1 MKKIAILV
9 SMLAIALAGVFA
21 MSFGSS
27 TASAA
32 DDPQTAFQTFIDA
45 VNADDGSAMAA
56 SFTPNGYFEE
66 FDPNGTFGIFGTAAL
81 QSAFSEGVGTHA
93 VVTGSSVSG
102 STVSGTVEVSDDQ
115 SQAAGVARY
124 VQTFV
129 ATADGDKLASF
140 VLHYDTS
147 DAQTATLLQYEKDH
161 PDEGDDGEEGPSD
174 FILLGMGGNQ
184 AGQAGAGTAGDGA
197 IFAFI
202 DVDAGPDGV
211 EQPAAIR
218 SGTCASLGA
227 VTQWLAPLL
236 SGNDGNLLSMSM
248 DDLTSSP
255 HAFTVSDSA
264 DNSNI
269 IVSCANIT
277 RSAAAVGL
285 PSTGTGG
292 SSGMDLSWLI
302 AALALA
308 GLGLA
313 SGGAFAL
320 KRR

>member
-9 SMLAIALAGVFA
+9 SMLAIVLAGTLAV
-21 MSFGSS
+21 SLGSS

-32 DDPQTAFQTFIDA
+32 DDPQAAFQTFIDA
-45 VNADDGSAMAA
+45 VNADDGAAMVA
-56 SFTPNGYFEE
+56 SFTPNGYFED

-81 QSAFSEGVGTHA
+81 QSAFSEGVGTHV
-93 VVTGSSVSG
+93 VVTDSSVTG
-102 STVSGTVEVSDDQ
+102 NTVSGTLEVSDDQ

-124 VQTFV
+124 VQTVV

-140 VLHYDTS
+140 ILHYDTS
-147 DAQTATLLQYEKDH
+147 DAQTATLLQYEKDQ
-161 PDEGDDGEEGPSD
+161 PDEGDDGEGPSD
-174 FILLGMGGNQ
+174 FVQFDMGGNQ
-184 AGQAGAGTAGDGA
+184 AGQAGLGTAGDGA

-202 DVDAGPDGV
+202 GVDAGPEGV

-264 DNSNI
+264 ANSNV
-269 IVSCANIT
+269 IVSCANIVK
-277 RSAAAVGL
+277 SSGSVGL
-285 PSTGTGG
+285 PNTGTGG
-292 SSGMDLSWLI
+292 SNGAGLSWLI
-302 AALALA
+302 ASLALA
-308 GLGLA
+308 GV
-313 SGGAFAL
+313 AFAGAGTFAA
-320 KRR
+320 RRR